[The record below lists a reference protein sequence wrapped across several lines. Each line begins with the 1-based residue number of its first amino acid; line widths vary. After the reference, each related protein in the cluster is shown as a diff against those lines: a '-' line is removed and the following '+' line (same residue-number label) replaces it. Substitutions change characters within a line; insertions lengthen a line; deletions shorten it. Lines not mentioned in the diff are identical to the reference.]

1 MSENKQMK
9 KDMPSLNS
17 SMNMLDVEMELNRFS
32 GNPKYQP
39 FITMVKHAQTEQEE
53 TMRQAKDSWRI
64 FAPENKFLDIRL
76 LEKYQ
81 HSITAKQFMKAI
93 AE

>member
-39 FITMVKHAQTEQEE
+39 FITMVKHAQT
-53 TMRQAKDSWRI
+53 
-64 FAPENKFLDIRL
+64 
-76 LEKYQ
+76 
-81 HSITAKQFMKAI
+81 
-93 AE
+93 